1 MSMSSIWPPV
11 AAVVALMV
19 CVPPAVAKEFSLEP
33 GQTAIGSVGDYTTEE
48 KDTLLDVARSND
60 LGYTELVIVNPGVNP
75 WVPGQDKRIT
85 VPGFYLLPDGPRRG
99 IVLNLPEQRV
109 FYFPPGGSRVETYPI
124 GAGVEGWVTPI
135 GVTHIVSKQ
144 VHPGWSVPASIRRER
159 PELPAYVPPG
169 PDNPM
174 GDLAMGL
181 AWSGFYLH
189 GTNKPDGVGRN
200 VSHGCIHFYPEDID
214 RLFHEVPTGTSVRVL
229 NQEVVTG
236 WINNQLYVAVFPNKQ
251 QVDQIDVEQP
261 MTRTLPADL
270 VQRVRTAAGD
280 HADAVDWALV
290 THLGLERHGIPTAV
304 TPPVEAVDE
313 DESSPEPDQTP
324 VAAMQAK

>member
-1 MSMSSIWPPV
+1 MSMNSIWLPIAALLALAIGVPPV
-11 AAVVALMV
+11 AG
-19 CVPPAVAKEFSLEP
+19 KEFPLER
-33 GQTAIGSVGDYTTEE
+33 GQTAIGSVGEYTTED

-60 LGYTELVIVNPGVNP
+60 LGYTELMIVNPGVNP
-75 WVPGQDKRIT
+75 WVPGQDRRII

-109 FYFPPGGSRVETYPI
+109 FYFPPGGNRVETYPI

-135 GVTHIVSKQ
+135 GSTRIVSKQ

-214 RLFHEVPTGTSVRVL
+214 RLFHEVPVGTSVRVI
-229 NQEVVTG
+229 NQEVATG

-251 QVDQIDVEQP
+251 QVDQIDVEEP

-280 HADAVDWALV
+280 HADDVDWALV
-290 THLGLERHGIPTAV
+290 THLGLERRGIPTAV
-304 TPPVEAVDE
+304 TPQVEAE
-313 DESSPEPDQTP
+313 DEQAPEPDQSP
-324 VAAMQAK
+324 VASMQAK